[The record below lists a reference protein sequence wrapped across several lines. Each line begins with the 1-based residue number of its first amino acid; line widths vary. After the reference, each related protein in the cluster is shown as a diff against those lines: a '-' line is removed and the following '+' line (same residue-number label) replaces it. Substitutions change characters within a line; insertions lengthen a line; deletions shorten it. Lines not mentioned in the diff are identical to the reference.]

1 MPPVPGAVP
10 SCSSLRLGPARLG
23 ATLGRQLRPA
33 GEPAGPWRSTVVIF
47 DAAAPRAPEVRRRQA
62 CQQRRVLRRNAALV
76 IITIER
82 PGLHL
87 AAIELTTVQQA
98 MEWMQDVVAR
108 GADVPQFGF
117 KLVR

>member
-1 MPPVPGAVP
+1 MVPIVINDALSP
-10 SCSSLRLGPARLG
+10 CSPESGIV
-23 ATLGRQLRPA
+23 TLG
-33 GEPAGPWRSTVVIF
+33 
-47 DAAAPRAPEVRRRQA
+47 
-62 CQQRRVLRRNAALV
+62 QQQSVLDRNAALV

-87 AAIELTTVQQA
+87 AAIELTTMQQA